1 MPKTNTPM
9 SIALIQQRY
18 HPEIAEAMLES
29 LFDTPVSDL
38 VEELL
43 HHMGQEET
51 DRWAK
56 VIQED
61 YELKDLYNNN
71 LGCV

>member
-1 MPKTNTPM
+1 MKEHKPM

-18 HPEIAEAMLES
+18 NPEIAEAMLES

-61 YELKDLYNNN
+61 YELKDLYRDN

>member
-1 MPKTNTPM
+1 MKEHKPM

-18 HPEIAEAMLES
+18 HPDISDAMLDS

-43 HHMGQEET
+43 HFMGQEKT
-51 DRWAK
+51 DKWAK
-56 VIQED
+56 QIQED
-61 YELKDLYNNN
+61 NELKYLYKNN

>member
-1 MPKTNTPM
+1 M

-18 HPEIAEAMLES
+18 HPEISEAMLES
-29 LFDTPVSDL
+29 MFDTPVSDL
-38 VEELL
+38 IEELL
-43 HHMGQEET
+43 HYMGQEKT

-56 VIQED
+56 EIQKDNEI
-61 YELKDLYNNN
+61 KDLYKNN

>member
-1 MPKTNTPM
+1 M

-18 HPEIAEAMLES
+18 HPDISDAMLDS

-43 HHMGQEET
+43 HFMGQEKT
-51 DRWAK
+51 DKWAK
-56 VIQED
+56 QIQED
-61 YELKDLYNNN
+61 NELKYLYKNN

>member
-1 MPKTNTPM
+1 MQNHKPM

-43 HHMGQEET
+43 HHMGQQET

-56 VIQED
+56 VIQDD
-61 YELKDLYNNN
+61 YEITDVYAPKV
-71 LGCV
+71 G

>member
-1 MPKTNTPM
+1 M

-18 HPEIAEAMLES
+18 HPDISDAMLES

-43 HHMGQEET
+43 HYMGQEKT
-51 DRWAK
+51 DKWAK
-56 VIQED
+56 QIQED
-61 YELKDLYNNN
+61 YEVKDLYKNN

>member
-1 MPKTNTPM
+1 MLTDKPM

-18 HPEIAEAMLES
+18 HPEISEAMLES
-29 LFDTPVSDL
+29 MFDTPVSDL
-38 VEELL
+38 IEELL
-43 HHMGQEET
+43 HYMGQEKT

-56 VIQED
+56 EIQKDNEI
-61 YELKDLYNNN
+61 KDLYKNN

>member
-1 MPKTNTPM
+1 MPDISM

-18 HPEIAEAMLES
+18 HPEISEAMLES

-38 VEELL
+38 IEELL
-43 HHMGQEET
+43 HYMGQEKT

-56 VIQED
+56 EIQKDNEI
-61 YELKDLYNNN
+61 KDLYKNN